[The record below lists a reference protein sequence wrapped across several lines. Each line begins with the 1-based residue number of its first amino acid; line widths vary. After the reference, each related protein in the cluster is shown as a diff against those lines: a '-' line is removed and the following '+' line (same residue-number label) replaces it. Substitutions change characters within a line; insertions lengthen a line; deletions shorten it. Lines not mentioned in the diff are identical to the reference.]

1 MPVVSVSKTISRA
14 GVRVASINMSDVHFP
29 PDPALE
35 SGTPIIGLESRV
47 FLAGKRPHKRLY
59 FSKGARLA
67 AACRDDHVGASP
79 LFGIRHLFC
88 EDGGELLRRHVR
100 DRKSVVSGKSVS
112 VRVDLGGRR
121 IIKKKNHDHKSRD
134 VRES

>member
-59 FSKGARLA
+59 FSNGARLA

-79 LFGIRHLFC
+79 LFGLRHLFF
-88 EDGGELLRRHVR
+88 EDGGDLLPRHVR
-100 DRKSVVSGKSVS
+100 PPPPDRKHVGEGK
-112 VRVDLGGRR
+112 
-121 IIKKKNHDHKSRD
+121 
-134 VRES
+134 

>member
-79 LFGIRHLFC
+79 LRSEEHTSELQSLMRISYAVFC
-88 EDGGELLRRHVR
+88 L
-100 DRKSVVSGKSVS
+100 
-112 VRVDLGGRR
+112 
-121 IIKKKNHDHKSRD
+121 KKKKTN
-134 VRES
+134 